1 MKGRDFARRA
11 LEVAADD
18 RAVLSN
24 ATQAVAYFGE
34 MCSRSMSPT
43 CRSSCCCNGRWSR
56 RPGRW
61 LHLVVTVIG
70 AILGTVA
77 FANWV
82 ILLLPYAR
90 RVF

>member
-1 MKGRDFARRA
+1 MFAIYVSHLPIVLLLQWA
-11 LEVAADD
+11 LVEA
-18 RAVLSN
+18 
-24 ATQAVAYFGE
+24 
-34 MCSRSMSPT
+34 
-43 CRSSCCCNGRWSR
+43 
-56 RPGRW
+56 PGPMW